1 MKIAVTGSTG
11 LIGSALVPALRQ
23 RGHDV
28 LRLVRRAPAAPDEA
42 QWDPARGTVDMARFV
57 DTQAVFHLA
66 GAGVGDHR
74 WTDAY
79 KQEILNSR
87 VEGTRTIST
96 AIASLPTPASA
107 FICGS
112 AIGFYGDT
120 ANVAV
125 DETAPQG
132 AGFLAGVVGEW
143 EKSAAAA
150 LAAGVPTAF
159 ARTGLVVSGAGGAWA
174 KLFPIFKAGLGG
186 RVGSGSQYWSFIS
199 LRDEVAALVHLLEHP
214 MSGPV
219 NITAPTPVTNKEV
232 TASMGRVV
240 GRPTILP
247 VPAFALKAVLGEFSQ
262 DVLGSQRGLPRQLES
277 RGFVWQDADIDAAIR
292 SALAS

>member
-11 LIGSALVPALRQ
+11 LIGSALVSALRQ

-96 AIASLPTPASA
+96 AIASLPTPAVA

-120 ANVAV
+120 ADRAV
-125 DETAPQG
+125 DESAPQG

-150 LAAGVPTAF
+150 IDAGVPTAF
-159 ARTGLVVSGAGGAWA
+159 ARTGLVVSGDGGAWA

-199 LRDEVAALVHLLEHP
+199 LRDEIAALVHLLENP

-219 NITAPTPVTNKEV
+219 NLTAPTPVTNKEV
-232 TASMGRVV
+232 TAAMGRVL

-262 DVLGSQRGLPRQLES
+262 DVLGSQRVIPALLES
-277 RGFVWQDADIDAAIR
+277 RGFVWQDADIDTAIR

>member
-1 MKIAVTGSTG
+1 M
-11 LIGSALVPALRQ
+11 
-23 RGHDV
+23 
-28 LRLVRRAPAAPDEA
+28 
-42 QWDPARGTVDMARFV
+42 
-57 DTQAVFHLA
+57 
-66 GAGVGDHR
+66 
-74 WTDAY
+74 
-79 KQEILNSR
+79 
-87 VEGTRTIST
+87 
-96 AIASLPTPASA
+96 
-107 FICGS
+107 
-112 AIGFYGDT
+112 
-120 ANVAV
+120 
-125 DETAPQG
+125 
-132 AGFLAGVVGEW
+132 
-143 EKSAAAA
+143 
-150 LAAGVPTAF
+150 
-159 ARTGLVVSGAGGAWA
+159 VSGAGGAWA

-232 TASMGRVV
+232 TASMGRVL

-262 DVLGSQRGLPRQLES
+262 DVLGSQRVLPRQLES